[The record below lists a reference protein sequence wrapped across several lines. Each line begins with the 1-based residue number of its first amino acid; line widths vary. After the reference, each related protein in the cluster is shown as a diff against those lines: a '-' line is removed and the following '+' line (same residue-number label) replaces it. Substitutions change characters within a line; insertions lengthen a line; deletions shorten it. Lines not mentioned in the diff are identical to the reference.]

1 MRRRSPASGGAA
13 PGQKELVQLDGV
25 HGDIHHVV
33 QQGTARAEIVQRG
46 LHSIALEGG
55 KQALHPVVLRDHRRL
70 GQFDLQHPGADVV
83 LFQNLAV
90 LLGGGILPG
99 QYRRDVH
106 RNGQQPMSGLCIALQ
121 ELGHLLEDV
130 QIQIH
135 DAARGFQNG
144 NELVRVDHGAVR
156 LDPAGQRLGSD
167 DREIFGRELELEV
180 QLELAVLKRLRQAA
194 QQLTGQGLLDLQL
207 FVKLDS
213 RHAGVAVHLLAGKV
227 CLVDGGR
234 GAQAAGLN
242 GVHTHP
248 HPQAYLRVMLG
259 LILLKL
265 AAEVMPRLTS
275 FTARCLLR

>member
-1 MRRRSPASGGAA
+1 MP
-13 PGQKELVQLDGV
+13 
-25 HGDIHHVV
+25 
-33 QQGTARAEIVQRG
+33 
-46 LHSIALEGG
+46 
-55 KQALHPVVLRDHRRL
+55 
-70 GQFDLQHPGADVV
+70 
-83 LFQNLAV
+83 
-90 LLGGGILPG
+90 
-99 QYRRDVH
+99 
-106 RNGQQPMSGLCIALQ
+106 GLCIALQ

-130 QIQIH
+130 QIQLN
-135 DAARGFQNG
+135 DVACGFQNG
-144 NELVRVDHGAVR
+144 NELVGVDHGAVR
-156 LDPAGQRLGSD
+156 LDPAGQRLSPD
-167 DREIFGRELELEV
+167 DREIFGRELGLEV
-180 QLELAVLKRLRQAA
+180 QFELTVLKRLRQAA

-213 RHAGVAVHLLAGKV
+213 RHAGIAVHLLAGKV

-234 GAQAAGLN
+234 CAQAAGLN

>member
-1 MRRRSPASGGAA
+1 MGSSRCPAC
-13 PGQKELVQLDGV
+13 
-25 HGDIHHVV
+25 
-33 QQGTARAEIVQRG
+33 
-46 LHSIALEGG
+46 AL
-55 KQALHPVVLRDHRRL
+55 P
-70 GQFDLQHPGADVV
+70 
-83 LFQNLAV
+83 
-90 LLGGGILPG
+90 
-99 QYRRDVH
+99 
-106 RNGQQPMSGLCIALQ
+106 LQ

-130 QIQIH
+130 QIQLN

-144 NELVRVDHGAVR
+144 NELVGVDHGAVW
-156 LDPAGQRLGSD
+156 LDPAGQRLSPD
-167 DREIFGRELELEV
+167 DREILGRELGLEV
-180 QLELAVLKRLRQAA
+180 QFELTVLKRLRQAA
-194 QQLTGQGLLDLQL
+194 QQLTGQGLFDLQL

-234 GAQAAGLN
+234 CTQAAGLN

-265 AAEVMPRLTS
+265 VAEVMPRLTA